1 MQRFA
6 TVLVL
11 SMSLAFSAAAGGGA
25 PKVDFD
31 RVAGDAA
38 RKATTLYLRE
48 GLAGLRKAFD
58 GCMRDAARSKTPTA
72 ATSCAATGWTMVYLD
87 LLAVDALQIP
97 STIDVAATSK
107 RISAAMVAAG
117 RTADDAR
124 RLRPF
129 VMQFVDL
136 GLADAPT
143 AVTARAGDKT

>member
-1 MQRFA
+1 MQRLA
-6 TVLVL
+6 AI
-11 SMSLAFSAAAGGGA
+11 LAFSLSLAVTAAAAA

-38 RKATTLYLRE
+38 RKATKLYLQE
-48 GLAGLRKAFD
+48 GLAGLREAFD
-58 GCMRDAARSKTPTA
+58 GCMRDAAGSKTPTA

-87 LLAVDALQIP
+87 LLAVDALHITP
-97 STIDVAATSK
+97 TIDVDATSR
-107 RISAAMVAAG
+107 RITSVMVAAG

-136 GLADAPT
+136 GLADAPPT
-143 AVTARAGDKT
+143 VSARAGDKT

>member
-1 MQRFA
+1 MQRPAVILAF
-6 TVLVL
+6 LL
-11 SMSLAFSAAAGGGA
+11 SLAATAATAA

-38 RKATTLYLRE
+38 RKATKLYLQE
-48 GLAGLRKAFD
+48 GLAGLREAFD
-58 GCMRDAARSKTPTA
+58 GCMRDAARSKSPAA

-87 LLAVDALQIP
+87 LLAVDALHIP
-97 STIDVAATSK
+97 ATIDVSATSK

-129 VMQFVDL
+129 VMQFVDM
-136 GLADAPT
+136 GLSDAPAT
-143 AVTARAGDKT
+143 VTARAGDKT